1 MNLLQDLAGVII
13 ARSARLVAATFAG
26 IVRHRAHGAEITEQ
40 HIAIDGSVYE
50 KMPLVAENLK
60 KALTDLLGDEAE
72 KIHTVLENTG
82 SALGAAL
89 AAAMTVE
96 R

>member
-1 MNLLQDLAGVII
+1 MQDLAGVII

-26 IVRHRAHGAEITEQ
+26 IVRHRAHGAEIKEQ

-60 KALTDLLGDEAE
+60 KALDDILGDEAE
-72 KIHTVLENTG
+72 KIHIVLENTG

-96 R
+96 G